1 MKILFY
7 VYEYEEKQNPITF
20 FLFTNQGNDKNA
32 TEYEKQE
39 GAITAHNLRN
49 AIKPYFLR
57 REKADVFQKKT
68 SDDELTDVIQ
78 GEEKKATISTK
89 KGAKQID
96 ENKSEPAAEEK
107 GIKLTGYKNS
117 AVSISARKVC

>member
-1 MKILFY
+1 M
-7 VYEYEEKQNPITF
+7 
-20 FLFTNQGNDKNA
+20 
-32 TEYEKQE
+32 
-39 GAITAHNLRN
+39 RN

-78 GEEKKATISTK
+78 EEEKKATINTK
-89 KGAKQID
+89 KGTKEIAA
-96 ENKSEPAAEEK
+96 ENKSEPVAGEK
-107 GIKLTGYKNS
+107 EITLTGYKNS